1 MSAPLH
7 LNRKERDIEAEA
19 DQFASTLLM
28 PLDDFRH
35 QVDGESISFDLL
47 GHCADRYGVSL
58 TAAALRWTQIAPGRA
73 VLVAS
78 RDDHLLWAKSSK
90 AAFKSGAYFAT
101 HNRQFLERRIAY
113 KLQESAFRTV
123 DPELLERNARRIQ
136 ALIETGNR
144 PKRDRELRLLPGTVL
159 TREYRGIEH
168 HVAVAPDGQYEY
180 QGRRYP
186 SLSMIAREIT
196 GTRWSGPLFFGLK
209 GPAKP
214 KTQKKRGGQ
223 P

>member
-1 MSAPLH
+1 MNTPT
-7 LNRKERDIEAEA
+7 NR
-19 DQFASTLLM
+19 FTPPPS
-28 PLDDFRH
+28 
-35 QVDGESISFDLL
+35 V
-47 GHCADRYGVSL
+47 
-58 TAAALRWTQIAPGRA
+58 TAQIARLPQLPMA
-73 VLVAS
+73 EIKA
-78 RDDHLLWAKSSK
+78 LWRELY
-90 AAFKSGAYFAT
+90 GTDNPT

-113 KLQESAFRTV
+113 KLQENAFRTV

-136 ALIETGNR
+136 ALIETGKA
-144 PKRDRELRLLPGTVL
+144 PKPDRRVRLLPGAVL

-168 HVAVAPDGQYEY
+168 HVAVTQDDQYEY

-214 KTQKKRGGQ
+214 KTQKQRGAGR
-223 P
+223 